1 MSRLIREVFA
11 VAMTFLFV
19 THQKGVSINNQECK
33 VRPEIINIKS
43 NEPLFYIF
51 SVKINKCSGSCKIP
65 MIHM

>member
-43 NEPLFYIF
+43 NEPLLTNAHELVRVSWLRKLCEY
-51 SVKINKCSGSCKIP
+51 V
-65 MIHM
+65 